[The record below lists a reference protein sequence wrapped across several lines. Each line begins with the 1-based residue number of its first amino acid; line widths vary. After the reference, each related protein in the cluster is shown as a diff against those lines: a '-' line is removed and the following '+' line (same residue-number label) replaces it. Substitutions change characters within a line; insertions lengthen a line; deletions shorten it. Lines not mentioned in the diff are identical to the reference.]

1 MQTPFAP
8 VSEQYFNG
16 QMTAA
21 QLLGINPGGHRG
33 PGAGQALPASHAG
46 AGDGLAVWYNPDSPV
61 FWVVAVGVL
70 TVFGMA
76 GADAR
81 VRIGRRRAA
90 VSLGST

>member
-1 MQTPFAP
+1 MQTPMAP

-21 QLLGINPGGHRG
+21 QLLGINPGGYRG
-33 PGAGQALPASHAG
+33 GAGESLPASNVG
-46 AGDGLAVWYNPDSPV
+46 AGDGMAVWHSPDSPI

-90 VSLGST
+90 VSLGNA